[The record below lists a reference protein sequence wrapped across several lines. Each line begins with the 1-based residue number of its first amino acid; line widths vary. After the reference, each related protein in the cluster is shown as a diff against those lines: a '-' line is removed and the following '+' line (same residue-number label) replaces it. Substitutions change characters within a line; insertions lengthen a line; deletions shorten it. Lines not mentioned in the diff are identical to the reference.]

1 MFCLVLPAPTLT
13 GGFPELRCLSRT
25 TLGFRPSPDYRSG
38 GRAMAVLA
46 DAAPCGPVPSRTCK
60 RQWTVRLPA
69 VQQAAAAV
77 SACPCRSR
85 AGVHRA
91 GRLRVAGVRRLR
103 LRSQVGPLMSAGC
116 ADLAGTQG
124 RPRNRTPRQCPLD
137 VRPAAGRT
145 AALRRGHGRGA
156 PEQGR
161 DMAIAGGR
169 PSMHAPPV
177 AAVDANRRRRC
188 PRRQHKPRRGRLSR
202 PGCPPHGVLPL
213 AADTAAVSAGASG
226 TAAARR
232 CRPDGWCPP
241 RTPPPAGVRC
251 YRKRSPDR
259 WPLVWCRHC
268 R

>member
-1 MFCLVLPAPTLT
+1 
-13 GGFPELRCLSRT
+13 
-25 TLGFRPSPDYRSG
+25 
-38 GRAMAVLA
+38 MAVLA

-77 SACPCRSR
+77 SPCPCRSR

-91 GRLRVAGVRRLR
+91 GRLRAAGVRRPR
-103 LRSQVGPLMSAGC
+103 PRSQVWTADVCRLRRPGPQPRASAGPDT
-116 ADLAGTQG
+116 AALSAG
-124 RPRNRTPRQCPLD
+124 RPG
-137 VRPAAGRT
+137 VRPGAGRT

-169 PSMHAPPV
+169 PSMHVPPA
-177 AAVDANRRRRC
+177 AAVEANRRMRC

-202 PGCPPHGVLPL
+202 PECPPHGVLPQP
-213 AADTAAVSAGASG
+213 ADTAAVSAGASG

-241 RTPPPAGVRC
+241 RTPPPPAVSAATGSGR
-251 YRKRSPDR
+251 RTGGR
-259 WPLVWCRHC
+259 
-268 R
+268 

>member
-1 MFCLVLPAPTLT
+1 
-13 GGFPELRCLSRT
+13 
-25 TLGFRPSPDYRSG
+25 
-38 GRAMAVLA
+38 MAVLA

-77 SACPCRSR
+77 SPCPCRSR

-91 GRLRVAGVRRLR
+91 GRLRAAGVRRLR
-103 LRSQVGPLMSAGC
+103 LRSQVWTADVCRLRRPGPQPRASAGPDT
-116 ADLAGTQG
+116 AAVSAG
-124 RPRNRTPRQCPLD
+124 RPG
-137 VRPAAGRT
+137 VRPGAGRT

-169 PSMHAPPV
+169 PSMHVPPA
-177 AAVDANRRRRC
+177 AAVEANRRMRC
-188 PRRQHKPRRGRLSR
+188 PREAAQTSTRAAVQTRVSAARRAAAGGGHCGSVRRCVRNCGRPAMPSGRLVST
-202 PGCPPHGVLPL
+202 
-213 AADTAAVSAGASG
+213 ADTAAA
-226 TAAARR
+226 
-232 CRPDGWCPP
+232 C
-241 RTPPPAGVRC
+241 GVC
-251 YRKRSPDR
+251 GYRKRSPDR